1 MILKTFQMHVLR
13 ILRSVTYC
21 GSILSL
27 VLWASVADGAWE
39 SGQALPD
46 LSTYELEGDALPDLE
61 GKVVLVDFWATWC
74 GPCKASFPTMI
85 ELAETFGPEGFVVL
99 AVSVDKS
106 ARAFEKWRER
116 YGEHLVLVRDVKQAL
131 VAEAEVKAMP
141 TSFIV
146 GRDGRI
152 QAVHNGFKA
161 GETDV
166 VYRNE
171 ISALLKQ

>member
-1 MILKTFQMHVLR
+1 MIHKTFQTRVLR
-13 ILRSVTYC
+13 GLRRIAHC

-27 VLWASVADGAWE
+27 VLWASVTDGAWE
-39 SGQALPD
+39 SGQQFPD
-46 LSTYELEGDALPDLE
+46 LSTYDLEGDTLPDLE

-85 ELAETFGPEGFVVL
+85 ELAETFGAEGFVVL

-146 GRDGRI
+146 GREGRI
-152 QAVHNGFKA
+152 RAVHNGFKA
-161 GETDV
+161 GETDAD
-166 VYRNE
+166 YRNE
-171 ISALLKQ
+171 ISALLRE

>member
-1 MILKTFQMHVLR
+1 MIHKTFQVRSLR
-13 ILRSVTYC
+13 VFRSMVRC
-21 GSILSL
+21 GSILGLALLGS
-27 VLWASVADGAWE
+27 ATFGAWE
-39 SGQALPD
+39 SGQGLPD
-46 LSTYELEGDALPDLE
+46 LTAYELEGDSLPDLE

-74 GPCKASFPTMI
+74 GPCKASFPTMM
-85 ELAETFGPEGFVVL
+85 ELAETFGPEGLIVL
-99 AVSVDKS
+99 AISVDKN

-116 YGEHLVLVRDVKQAL
+116 YGEHLILVRDVKQTL

-146 GRDGRI
+146 DREGRI

-166 VYRNE
+166 AYRNE
-171 ISALLKQ
+171 ISALLRE